1 MAKSCGISHQIILP
15 IMDQS
20 PQWSKWACIQGCATS
35 KSKRFGLVIV
45 MWTKGLSLY
54 LPLCPGQF
62 YLWLCLIQGWL
73 EAWLRVHI
81 FMFLFILHQ
90 IKRCS
95 IWFYLN
101 SLRLTIKLQDKPGKF
116 QTEWCVFQAKTGMG
130 YNRTYGD
137 IGAHLHSH
145 TGNKEAYGAVL
156 LPSTDPLL
164 QQWLNTEKVPFVG
177 QLLLFP
183 TKQVSNEWPARVSKW
198 SCAILPTQQC
208 RKARENR
215 QEIGSRFMERVG

>member
-15 IMDQS
+15 TMDQS

-35 KSKRFGLVIV
+35 KSKQFGLVIV

-81 FMFLFILHQ
+81 LMFLFSLHR

-101 SLRLTIKLQDKPGKF
+101 SLKLTVKLQDKPGKF

-137 IGAHLHSH
+137 IGAHPHSH
-145 TGNKEAYGAVL
+145 TGNEEAYGAVL

-164 QQWLNTEKVPFVG
+164 QQWLNTEKVLCGTTAPVPH
-177 QLLLFP
+177 QASEQWVASKSEQMELCRSAHSTVQKSLW
-183 TKQVSNEWPARVSKW
+183 KQTR
-198 SCAILPTQQC
+198 
-208 RKARENR
+208 NR
-215 QEIGSRFMERVG
+215 